1 MKKVIT
7 LLGFIAVFSASYSSN
22 NSISV
27 SVPAAEPPVK
37 ATEVYI
43 PIGNTGQLISLM
55 ELSQIKVKD
64 LEKMTGKK
72 MSRFDKMNFKIG
84 QQQLRKNIN
93 EDGSF
98 SKERVEKYFTK
109 AAINGEPAIAGV
121 GGISWGGLALGLFL
135 SLIGVLI
142 AYLISGDNKASRIK
156 WAWIGAII
164 SLIIW
169 GAVII

>member
-1 MKKVIT
+1 MKKLIT

-22 NSISV
+22 NSISAP
-27 SVPAAEPPVK
+27 STEPPVK
-37 ATEVYI
+37 ATEVFI
-43 PIGNTGQLISLM
+43 PIGETGQLISLM

-72 MSRFDKMNFKIG
+72 MSRFDKMNFKIA
-84 QQQLRKNIN
+84 QQQLKKSIN

-109 AAINGEPAIAGV
+109 AAAGEPAIAGV
-121 GGISWGGLALGLFL
+121 GGINWGGLALGLFL

-142 AYLISGDNKASRIK
+142 AYLITGDNKKSRIK
-156 WAWIGAII
+156 WAWIGAAI

-169 GAVII
+169 GAIII